1 MKKILIAVLVCSVCI
16 LALFAGASAPAN
28 NSAAW
33 ILLPNTPIYAE
44 ASLDAEVL
52 HLCTQNENVIVEGES
67 FVGADGRTW
76 QKVLYINSVEGY
88 VTYDS
93 LYFTGNSSMENIKMV
108 KVSPTQMGKKVGLY
122 KIVTEEPV
130 LELSDGENV
139 ILLKTN
145 ADYGD
150 YSIVEYKGE
159 QYFVKTSELTDTL
172 TYNQKVAIIIAAAMI
187 GLLISFLAIIIL
199 YRKKKMNK

>member
-1 MKKILIAVLVCSVCI
+1 MKKILIAVLVCSVCL

-52 HLCTQNENVIVEGES
+52 HLCAQNENVIVEGES

-93 LYFTGNSSMENIKMV
+93 LYFTGNSTMENIKMV

-159 QYFVKTSELTDTL
+159 QYFVKTNELTDTL

>member
-1 MKKILIAVLVCSVCI
+1 MKKVLIAVLVCSICL

-52 HLCTQNENVIVEGES
+52 HLCAQNENVIVEGES

-93 LYFTGNSSMENIKMV
+93 LYFTGNSTMENIKMV

-159 QYFVKTSELTDTL
+159 QYFVKTNELTDTL

>member
-1 MKKILIAVLVCSVCI
+1 MKKILIAVLVCSICL

-52 HLCTQNENVIVEGES
+52 HLCAQNENVIVEGES

-93 LYFTGNSSMENIKMV
+93 LYFTGNSTMENIKMV